1 MAWANM
7 ATWCYFVPHTPRKE
21 WRRVL
26 AIVYI
31 FLWISRRVLGP
42 MDNLASQRQV
52 VKSPLRKKAHE
63 CEVTFY
69 TKAMNLM
76 KTCFCNCLYLL
87 WISGHVLEPME
98 NLAPQRQSRYE
109 PAKHKCIWMR
119 SYRLSEKNLYTHSHP
134 LSTLYTHSHPISLL
148 LTQSHPFSPTLT
160 HSHLFSL
167 ILAHSHPFSLMVP
180 PFDCFASGGNYPKKS
195 VMRMAPFAWALLP
208 NQFMSKPNCHCES
221 SWLSLFYRF
230 VLEIPKS
237 VDPQSVD
244 PQSISPQCVAPQS
257 VVPQSVDPQS
267 VNHQCNV
274 NHFQVEGFLAQTV

>member
-7 ATWCYFVPHTPRKE
+7 ATWCYFVSHTPRKE
-21 WRRVL
+21 RRRVL

-76 KTCFCNCLYLL
+76 KTSFCNCLYLL

-98 NLAPQRQSRYE
+98 NLAPPRQSRYE

-119 SYRLSEKNLYTHSHP
+119 SYRLSEKPFTPILTHYQPFTPILTQSHSFSLSLAHSHP
-134 LSTLYTHSHPISLL
+134 LSPILIRSH
-148 LTQSHPFSPTLT
+148 
-160 HSHLFSL
+160 
-167 ILAHSHPFSLMVP
+167 
-180 PFDCFASGGNYPKKS
+180 
-195 VMRMAPFAWALLP
+195 
-208 NQFMSKPNCHCES
+208 
-221 SWLSLFYRF
+221 
-230 VLEIPKS
+230 
-237 VDPQSVD
+237 
-244 PQSISPQCVAPQS
+244 
-257 VVPQSVDPQS
+257 
-267 VNHQCNV
+267 
-274 NHFQVEGFLAQTV
+274 